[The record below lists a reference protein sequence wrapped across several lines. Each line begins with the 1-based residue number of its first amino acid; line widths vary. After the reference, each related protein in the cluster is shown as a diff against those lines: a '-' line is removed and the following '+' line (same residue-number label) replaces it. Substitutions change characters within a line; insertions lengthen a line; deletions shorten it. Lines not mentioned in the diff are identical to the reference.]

1 MWMVLGSSIGW
12 PAMTTFTIAFTAA
25 FAAAFVWA
33 EVRESPSSR
42 LLKMMASTG
51 FIAIALSVGGLSN
64 TYGRIVLVALVFSWA
79 GDLLLTY
86 TSRPAF
92 LGGLVT
98 FLLGHVTYSIAFGV
112 VGLNAAA
119 AAVAAIAMTIIGFFA
134 WRWLGPHVGDMI
146 GPVVAYL
153 VVITVMVVT
162 AVAAF
167 GAGATTLIPIG
178 AILFYASDIAVAGN
192 RFVAPGVVNRMWGLP
207 LYYLAQ
213 VLLASTAGG

>member
-1 MWMVLGSSIGW
+1 MVLGSSIGW

-25 FAAAFVWA
+25 FVAALVLA
-33 EVRESPSSR
+33 EVGDSPSSR
-42 LLKMMASTG
+42 LLKMTASTG

-64 TYGRIVLVALVFSWA
+64 TYGRIVLVALAFSWA

-86 TSRPAF
+86 PSQPAF

-112 VGLNAAA
+112 AGLNAPA
-119 AAVAAIAMTIIGFFA
+119 AAVATIAMTIIGFLV
-134 WRWLGPHVGDMI
+134 WRWLGPHVGDMT
-146 GPVVAYL
+146 GPVVVYL
-153 VVITVMVVT
+153 VVISVMVAT

-167 GAGATTLIPIG
+167 GAGATALIPIG
-178 AILFYASDIAVAGN
+178 AILFYASDIAVARN

-213 VLLASTAGG
+213 VLLASTAVG